1 MKAFSFSTETGH
13 VQIGLD
19 TENDRYNF
27 TRLWES
33 YKAIESGGKG
43 PDFSFLQIM
52 VELDFFSGRV
62 FEEVLNTVRRV
73 HPLEAFRIEE
83 RFDWQVPVSRP
94 QKIIAI
100 GRNYEAHAREGGAEV
115 PDEPIFFAKAPSAL
129 LPHEGQIQIPP
140 DIGRV
145 DHEIELGVVVGKTAR
160 YVRAEDAL
168 DHVAGYTIVNDVT
181 ARAMQSRDIKEKKPW
196 FRSKSFDTFCPTGPY
211 LVPADVVRDPHD
223 LELTL
228 WVNSEVKQ
236 HASTRDMVFDIPTLI
251 EYISRHMT
259 LSPGDIIATGTPE
272 GISEIN
278 PGDVVECE
286 VAGLG
291 RLRNRVVAFRPEES

>member
-1 MKAFSFSTETGH
+1 MKPFSFSTEKGL

-19 TENDRYNF
+19 VDNDRYNF
-27 TRLWES
+27 TRLWET
-33 YKAIESGGKG
+33 YKGIQSGGKG

-52 VELDFFSGRV
+52 VELDFLSDQV

-73 HPLEAFRIEE
+73 RPLEDFRIEE
-83 RFDWQVPVSRP
+83 RFEWQVPISRP

-129 LPHEGQIQIPP
+129 LPHEGKIALPP

-145 DHEIELGVVVGKTAR
+145 DHEVELAVVIGKSATRVPAD
-160 YVRAEDAL
+160 DAME
-168 DHVAGYTIVNDVT
+168 HVAGYTILNDVT
-181 ARAMQSRDIKEKKPW
+181 ARAMQRHDIEERKPW
-196 FRSKSFDTFCPTGPY
+196 FRSKSFDTFCPMGPY
-211 LVPADVVRDPHD
+211 LVPRDAVQDPHD

-228 WVNSEVKQ
+228 WVNGEVKQ
-236 HASTRDMVFDIPTLI
+236 QASTRDMVFDIPALI

-259 LSPGDIIATGTPE
+259 LTPGDIIATGTPE
-272 GISEIN
+272 GISELKS
-278 PGDVVECE
+278 GDLVECE
-286 VAGLG
+286 ITGLG
-291 RLRNRVVAFRPEES
+291 RLRNPVVASSAR